1 MVYSWRNSVDKRF
14 SGQKAPSQGRSGS
27 LVELSLV
34 GAQLEPGENCVYNH
48 MRGCFVGL
56 YVVAGELSTLSLL
69 DWISTLKTDS
79 GTGIWIT
86 PFRGMPSKEMGTP
99 VDLLYVDA
107 DSRVIE
113 AVELFPTFQVS
124 LHCAPAASVL
134 VLPPGTI
141 SLTNTRAGDQLL
153 LCPTEEIKWRLE
165 ELVGI
170 GSVGQDADQQP
181 AVPPLRPV
189 LVRGDLQNG
198 PGAVAACAVTGIAQA
213 LDTKAAEAALEWVA
227 DSLGSTETL
236 VQQPAAPETAPEL
249 PQPPA
254 KPWLTRLLLPSPLA
268 KLGRWLMEPGDPRKV
283 GRSEVE
289 GLIAYF
295 FTGGAPEAHQV
306 REVSA
311 TGLYVVTAERWYPG
325 TIIRMTLTKPDVGQA
340 PDDRSITIQTR
351 AVRWGNDGVGLEFLV
366 DDPQAS
372 RQRQQILLGG
382 VSGKQLKRF
391 LKGIRN
397 PGD

>member
-1 MVYSWRNSVDKRF
+1 
-14 SGQKAPSQGRSGS
+14 
-27 LVELSLV
+27 
-34 GAQLEPGENCVYNH
+34 
-48 MRGCFVGL
+48 
-56 YVVAGELSTLSLL
+56 
-69 DWISTLKTDS
+69 
-79 GTGIWIT
+79 
-86 PFRGMPSKEMGTP
+86 
-99 VDLLYVDA
+99 
-107 DSRVIE
+107 
-113 AVELFPTFQVS
+113 
-124 LHCAPAASVL
+124 
-134 VLPPGTI
+134 
-141 SLTNTRAGDQLL
+141 
-153 LCPTEEIKWRLE
+153 
-165 ELVGI
+165 
-170 GSVGQDADQQP
+170 
-181 AVPPLRPV
+181 
-189 LVRGDLQNG
+189 
-198 PGAVAACAVTGIAQA
+198 
-213 LDTKAAEAALEWVA
+213 
-227 DSLGSTETL
+227 
-236 VQQPAAPETAPEL
+236 
-249 PQPPA
+249 
-254 KPWLTRLLLPSPLA
+254 
-268 KLGRWLMEPGDPRKV
+268 MEPGDPRKV